1 MDLVDDGRPLSS
13 PSRRDRL
20 RLALE
25 RDGAACVWC
34 RRPIDT
40 PLVRATTEHVV
51 PRIKG
56 GPSWLEN
63 EVAACARCN
72 HERGHRS
79 PAEWADECERRGWEP
94 DTAAVVAALRSL
106 QAAIARRGGQ
116 RRARSYLA
124 GQLRRFERR

>member
-1 MDLVDDGRPLSS
+1 MALVDDTRPTSS

-40 PLVRATTEHVV
+40 HLVRATTEHVV

-63 EVAACARCN
+63 ELAACARCN

-79 PAEWADECERRGWEP
+79 PAEWVDECERRGWEP

-106 QAAIARRGGQ
+106 QEAIARRGGQ
-116 RRARSYLA
+116 RRARAYVTS
-124 GQLRRFERR
+124 QLRRFDRR